1 MFNII
6 LIDDDIV
13 SLKTLSKIFPWEDL
27 GFNLMKVFQ
36 NSSEALDFI
45 KSNNVHVILSDVAMP
60 NIDGVDLAEICNR
73 QYPHI
78 KIVLISAYRD
88 FESAR
93 TVIKFENVVDYLTKP
108 IDCSKLETILTDIKK
123 SLVINNHSN
132 FQSKDDY
139 SYRLEFFSNLICG
152 HIKDTDTLISGLN
165 NLNIDVSNCDNICSL
180 INFHIPNFTEYNDEI
195 WKHSNIQLYYAIS
208 NIFPFEN
215 EYGYCSIANYSY
227 GNFSWLIIHK
237 SSEDP
242 QQVISD
248 FSETLLFN
256 LKEILKIEASKSSY
270 KIWSKLSDLVKQPS
284 LNYFEDA
291 SSDIISKALTYMN
304 DNYEKNISL
313 NDVAEYV
320 YMTPVYFSTFFKKA
334 TGENFIK
341 RMTTIRLE
349 HAKELL
355 LNSDLTVNEICY
367 TVGYNHIGNF
377 LDKFKKKFNMTPNE
391 YRKFFLKK
399 DE

>member
-165 NLNIDVSNCDNICSL
+165 NLNIDV
-180 INFHIPNFTEYNDEI
+180 
-195 WKHSNIQLYYAIS
+195 
-208 NIFPFEN
+208 
-215 EYGYCSIANYSY
+215 
-227 GNFSWLIIHK
+227 
-237 SSEDP
+237 
-242 QQVISD
+242 
-248 FSETLLFN
+248 
-256 LKEILKIEASKSSY
+256 
-270 KIWSKLSDLVKQPS
+270 
-284 LNYFEDA
+284 
-291 SSDIISKALTYMN
+291 
-304 DNYEKNISL
+304 
-313 NDVAEYV
+313 
-320 YMTPVYFSTFFKKA
+320 
-334 TGENFIK
+334 
-341 RMTTIRLE
+341 
-349 HAKELL
+349 
-355 LNSDLTVNEICY
+355 
-367 TVGYNHIGNF
+367 
-377 LDKFKKKFNMTPNE
+377 
-391 YRKFFLKK
+391 
-399 DE
+399 

>member
-13 SLKTLSKIFPWEDL
+13 SLKTLSKIFPWEHL
-27 GFNLMKVFQ
+27 GFNLLKVFQ

-45 KSNNVHVILSDVAMP
+45 KDNNVHVILSDVAMP
-60 NIDGVDLAEICNR
+60 NIDGVDLAEICNE
-73 QYPHI
+73 QYPQI

-93 TVIKFENVVDYLTKP
+93 TVIKLENVVDYLTKP
-108 IDCSKLETILTDIKK
+108 IDCSKLEIILTDIKK
-123 SLVINNHSN
+123 SLDFNNHNN
-132 FQSKDDY
+132 FQSEDDY
-139 SYRLEFFSNLICG
+139 LYRLEFFSNLICG
-152 HIKDTDTLISGLN
+152 HIKDTESLVSGLK

-180 INFHIPNFTEYNDEI
+180 INFHISNFTEYNEKV

-208 NIFPFEN
+208 NIFPFED
-215 EYGYCSIANYSY
+215 EYGYYSIANYSY

-237 SSEDP
+237 SPEDS
-242 QQVISD
+242 QQVISR
-248 FSETLLFN
+248 FSETLLFY
-256 LKEILKIEASKSSY
+256 LKEILNIDASKSSY
-270 KIWSKLSDLVKQPS
+270 KIWSKLSDLVKQSS
-284 LNYFEDA
+284 LNYFEGT
-291 SSDIISKALTYMN
+291 SSDIISKALSYMN
-304 DNYEKNISL
+304 DNYGKNISL

-320 YMTPVYFSTFFKKA
+320 YMTPVYFSTFFKKV

>member
-6 LIDDDIV
+6 LVDDDIV
-13 SLKTLSKIFPWEDL
+13 SLKTLSKIFPWEL
-27 GFNLMKVFQ
+27 IGFKLMGVFQ
-36 NSSEALDFI
+36 NSSDALDFI
-45 KSNNVHVILSDVAMP
+45 EKNKVHVILSDVSMP
-60 NIDGVDLAEICNR
+60 NIDGVDIAEICNKK
-73 QYPHI
+73 YPQI

-93 TVIKFENVVDYLTKP
+93 TVIGLKNVVDYFTKP
-108 IDCSKLETILTDIKK
+108 IDCAKLQKTLTDIKD
-123 SLVINNHSN
+123 SLNLNNHNN
-132 FQSKDDY
+132 FQSEADY

-152 HIKDTDTLISGLN
+152 HIQNTESLISGLR
-165 NLNIDVSNCDNICSL
+165 NLNIDISNCDNMCSL
-180 INFHIPNFTEYNDEI
+180 VNFHISNFTEYNEKV

-215 EYGYCSIANYSY
+215 EYGYYSIANYSY

-237 SSEDP
+237 SPEDS
-242 QQVISD
+242 QQVISN

-256 LKEILKIEASKSSY
+256 LKEILKIDASKSSY

-291 SSDIISKALTYMN
+291 ESDIILKALSYMN
-304 DNYEKNISL
+304 DNYDKNISL
-313 NDVAEYV
+313 NDVAEHV

-341 RMTTIRLE
+341 RMTSIRLE
-349 HAKELL
+349 RAKELL
-355 LNSDLTVNEICY
+355 LNSNMTVNEICY
-367 TVGYNHIGNF
+367 KVGYNHIGNF